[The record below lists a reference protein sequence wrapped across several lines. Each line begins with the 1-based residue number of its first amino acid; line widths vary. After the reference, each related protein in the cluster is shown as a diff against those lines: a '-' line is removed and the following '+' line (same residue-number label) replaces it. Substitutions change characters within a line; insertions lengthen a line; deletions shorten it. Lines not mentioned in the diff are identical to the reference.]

1 MSETPVDA
9 NVSLMNVRRERSVC
23 HEIDE
28 QSGQKAREQ
37 RERAGARERHGGRVT
52 GALQFAH
59 LSGGHER
66 AARHLLLARAVSRG
80 DEHVAG
86 AKAMEKRQI
95 LRRLVFQCVDRTSR
109 MVPRERAGRRGEAT
123 ECAPERVEDVVQSDG
138 LRGREERARV
148 DENLREQNGVQ
159 FRPQLLAGADVH
171 DLVGARVQHDDA
183 VVALGRA
190 SCEPILPVFLHQIV
204 RESGRETE
212 QLLLRVAFP
221 VIF

>member
-1 MSETPVDA
+1 
-9 NVSLMNVRRERSVC
+9 
-23 HEIDE
+23 
-28 QSGQKAREQ
+28 
-37 RERAGARERHGGRVT
+37 
-52 GALQFAH
+52 
-59 LSGGHER
+59 
-66 AARHLLLARAVSRG
+66 
-80 DEHVAG
+80 
-86 AKAMEKRQI
+86 
-95 LRRLVFQCVDRTSR
+95 

-159 FRPQLLAGADVH
+159 LRPQLLAGADVH

-190 SCEPILPVFLHQIV
+190 SCKPILPVFLHQIV

-221 VIF
+221 VIFDKLKPIVFVLYLEFNQITVVNLFSVHYIPVLCIRDVPYSTV